1 MLNEE
6 DIWFYLGNWILY
18 GLLLI
23 NERGGVKM
31 EIINQLE
38 GRIEVD
44 FLASENIAY
53 LIYSLISVS
62 YLKLHKTI
70 FTWYCNFS
78 TSTEL

>member
-6 DIWFYLGNWILY
+6 DRWFYARNWILY

-23 NERGGVKM
+23 NEFTAKYEEKPFFLGVQM

-44 FLASENIAY
+44 FLASENIAH
-53 LIYSLISVS
+53 LIHPLILVS
-62 YLKLHKTI
+62 
-70 FTWYCNFS
+70 
-78 TSTEL
+78 